1 MRGFASAA
9 LMGVLLALYIAL
21 VGVRAVAFLGSGR
34 PVGVA
39 IGVALAVVAVLGA
52 VALVLEFRFGRR
64 GTRLVRRLEAEGGL
78 PSDDLPKRPSG
89 RVDRAAADAVFDRY
103 RNETLADPDE
113 WRAWLRLGLAYD
125 ASGDRRRARAAVRR
139 AISLASSRS

>member
-9 LMGVLLALYIAL
+9 LMGVLLALYVAL
-21 VGVRAVAFLGSGR
+21 VGVRAVAFLASGR

-39 IGVALAVVAVLGA
+39 LGVALTVIAVLGV
-52 VALVLEFRFGRR
+52 VALVLEFRFGVR

-78 PSDDLPKRPSG
+78 PFDDLPRRPSG

-103 RNETLADPDE
+103 REETLADPDE
-113 WRAWLRLGLAYD
+113 WRAWLRLALAYD

-139 AISLASSRS
+139 AISLSSRS